1 MATPHISA
9 EPGDFAP
16 VVLMPGDPRRA
27 RRIAEELFDDA
38 RLVTEV
44 RGVFG
49 YTGLVGG
56 RRISVLASGMGG
68 PSLAIYATEL
78 ARFYGVRR
86 IVRVGTAGGLQ
97 PDLPLGTVVA
107 ASVAH
112 TDSAMTSSWVPGVSL
127 GAAPSFPLLR
137 AAVEAAE
144 RDGIPLRVGPVFSSE
159 TFYADQPATRV
170 AEFGTLAVEMEA
182 ATLFSVGAKEGL
194 ETLALLTVTDD
205 LVSPRFA
212 SSEERE
218 TGFGTA
224 ARLAIAAGLSGE
236 YSGAAAA

>member
-1 MATPHISA
+1 MATPHLAA

-27 RRIAEELFDDA
+27 RRIAEELFDDP

-44 RGVFG
+44 RGILGF
-49 YTGLVGG
+49 TGMHAGKRV
-56 RRISVLASGMGG
+56 SVLASGMGG

-97 PDLPLGTVVA
+97 PDLPLGTVIA
-107 ASVAH
+107 ASAAH
-112 TDSAMTSSWVPGVSL
+112 TDSSMTANWVPGVTLS
-127 GAAPSFPLLR
+127 AAPAFPLLR

-144 RDGIPLRVGPVFSSE
+144 RDDIPLRVGTVFSSD
-159 TFYADQPATRV
+159 TFYADEPATRV
-170 AEFGTLAVEMEA
+170 APFGTLAVEMEA
-182 ATLFSVGAKEGL
+182 ATLYAVGAKEGI
-194 ETLALLTVTDD
+194 ETLALVTVTDD

-218 TGFGTA
+218 TGFGAA
-224 ARLAIAAGLSGE
+224 ARLALAAGLSGE
-236 YSGAAAA
+236 FAS